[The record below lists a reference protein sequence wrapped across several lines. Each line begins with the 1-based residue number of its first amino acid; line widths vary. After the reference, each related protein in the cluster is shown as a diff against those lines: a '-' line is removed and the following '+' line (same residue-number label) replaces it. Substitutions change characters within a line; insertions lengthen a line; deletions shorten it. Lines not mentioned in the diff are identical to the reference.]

1 MVLEK
6 LKVID
11 ERLKKLIENNSIREY
26 RIINNDL
33 GKNLILVDSDILN
46 FKLVKEEL
54 ENDFKDYIEDII
66 LKEETREIFLK
77 RIEKLCKANSIG
89 YTGPSYE
96 GWTTKVENEKSSK
109 IIVGYSFKGGMGRSQ
124 TLAYLSM
131 FFSLIGK
138 KIVVLDCDF
147 EAPGI
152 ASILDSGMKERET
165 KGILDYIIQLN
176 IDKDEKISKY
186 CFENEKI
193 QNLHV
198 VPSGIKNS
206 NLDYI
211 LKLSKVNFNSKDYTN
226 KFKIMLENIE
236 QELKP
241 DYIFVDLRAGINESN
256 GHILTEISKKNLLFF
271 NNDNQNICGLEIV
284 LNQLKKLNGT
294 LDDYYLINST
304 IRDYNK
310 TIEKYKELKFR
321 KKIKDDFEEYKNGFF
336 NLIHQPLFL
345 NDNFMELLKFV
356 NNNVRLY
363 SKINQEK
370 EVKIAI
376 DEINK
381 LVRDIKM
388 KPNISKEFTK
398 ILDLKERLEK
408 KKSNATLDAQ
418 IAIESLLEI
427 EERKYMVFLQ
437 ELIEIILN

>member
-1 MVLEK
+1 M
-6 LKVID
+6 
-11 ERLKKLIENNSIREY
+11 
-26 RIINNDL
+26 
-33 GKNLILVDSDILN
+33 
-46 FKLVKEEL
+46 
-54 ENDFKDYIEDII
+54 
-66 LKEETREIFLK
+66 
-77 RIEKLCKANSIG
+77 
-89 YTGPSYE
+89 
-96 GWTTKVENEKSSK
+96 
-109 IIVGYSFKGGMGRSQ
+109 
-124 TLAYLSM
+124 
-131 FFSLIGK
+131 
-138 KIVVLDCDF
+138 
-147 EAPGI
+147 
-152 ASILDSGMKERET
+152 
-165 KGILDYIIQLN
+165 
-176 IDKDEKISKY
+176 
-186 CFENEKI
+186 
-193 QNLHV
+193 
-198 VPSGIKNS
+198 
-206 NLDYI
+206 
-211 LKLSKVNFNSKDYTN
+211 
-226 KFKIMLENIE
+226 
-236 QELKP
+236 
-241 DYIFVDLRAGINESN
+241 
-256 GHILTEISKKNLLFF
+256 
-271 NNDNQNICGLEIV
+271 
-284 LNQLKKLNGT
+284 NGT

-388 KPNISKEFTK
+388 KPNI
-398 ILDLKERLEK
+398 KERLEK